1 MDDPTVLLGIL
12 SDLKKNIEISFY
24 LSTSGR
30 IKSSLN
36 EDFYTLV
43 HGPGIPIAAEDVGTK
58 TAMSGV
64 RQTFVQVTDIV
75 SHKIR
80 NREQVFASFSPNL
93 SNIVHQKA
101 ACCDRIC
108 KLKEEM
114 EEVER
119 LWENERNARLDV
131 IKHVEF
137 RIDRVKEKTVEA
149 LRLAR
154 YEIWRVEWK
163 HN

>member
-1 MDDPTVLLGIL
+1 
-12 SDLKKNIEISFY
+12 
-24 LSTSGR
+24 
-30 IKSSLN
+30 
-36 EDFYTLV
+36 
-43 HGPGIPIAAEDVGTK
+43 
-58 TAMSGV
+58 
-64 RQTFVQVTDIV
+64 
-75 SHKIR
+75 
-80 NREQVFASFSPNL
+80 
-93 SNIVHQKA
+93 
-101 ACCDRIC
+101 
-108 KLKEEM
+108 M